1 MEKPKRILIVATS
14 DIHLQVFHL
23 PYFAMLKAMGYEL
36 HAAVEVRGNGQV
48 EGIDQLFN
56 LPFKRTL
63 FTTKLFTAYGKLK
76 QIIDAGNYQL
86 IHCHTPIPAALTR
99 LAAKKARK
107 LGTKVMYTAHGF
119 HFYKGA
125 PFGYWATYYPA
136 ERYLSRFTDAIVT
149 INKEDFDIASGK
161 FKAGQTFYIPG
172 IGVDTKRFNVDNT
185 IDKQKIKAQLGLP
198 TDSFVLFYAANFIY
212 RKNHQFIIESLSD
225 IKRQIP
231 NLKVLFAGSGVL
243 LPAMQKLVAELNL
256 NDTVHFLGFRKD
268 INELLSIT
276 NISISASRQEGLG
289 LALAE
294 AMINN
299 VPVVATV
306 DRGHKELITS
316 GVNGFLFAQGNQQEF
331 KQSVLKLYHDPA
343 LAKTFANRSAEH
355 IKKFFI
361 ENSLAEMDKI
371 YRKFLSVSKDDQ
383 PN

>member
-23 PYFAMLKAMGYEL
+23 PYFAMLKAKGYEL
-36 HAAVEVRGNGQV
+36 HAAVEVRGNAQV
-48 EGIDQLFN
+48 EGIDQLFD

-63 FTTKLFTAYGKLK
+63 FTTKLFTAYRKLK
-76 QIIDAGNYQL
+76 QIIKEGNYQL

-99 LAAKKARK
+99 LAAKGARK
-107 LGTKVMYTAHGF
+107 VGTKVMYTAHGF

-125 PFGYWATYYPA
+125 PFSYWATYYPA
-136 ERYLSRFTDAIVT
+136 EKYLSRFTDAIVT
-149 INKEDFDIASGK
+149 INNEDYDVAKTK

-172 IGVDTKRFNVDNT
+172 IGVDTKRFKPVDA
-185 IDKQKIKAQLGLP
+185 IDKELIKSKLGLP
-198 TDSFVLFYAANFIY
+198 KDSFVLFYAANFIH
-212 RKNHQFIIESLSD
+212 RKNHQFIIECLRD

-231 NLKVLFAGSGVL
+231 HLKVLFAGSGTL
-243 LPAMQKLVAELNL
+243 FPAMQELVNEMDLT
-256 NDTVHFLGFRKD
+256 DTVHFLGFRKD
-268 INELLSIT
+268 VNDLLAIT
-276 NISISASRQEGLG
+276 DISISASRQEGLG

-306 DRGHKELITS
+306 DRGHKELITH
-316 GVNGFLFAQGNQQEF
+316 GVNGFLFPQGSQLEF
-331 KQSVLKLYHDPA
+331 AQSVVKLYHDQV
-343 LAKTFANRSAEH
+343 LAKEFSRRSAEH

-371 YRKFLSVSKDDQ
+371 YNKFLLK
-383 PN
+383 